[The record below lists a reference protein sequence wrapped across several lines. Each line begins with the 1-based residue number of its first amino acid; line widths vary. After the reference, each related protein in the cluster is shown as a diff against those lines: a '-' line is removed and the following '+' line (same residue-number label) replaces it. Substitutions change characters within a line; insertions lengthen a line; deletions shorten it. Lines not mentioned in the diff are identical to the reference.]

1 MDDRLSPVMDRLS
14 RGSRALPRWGQLTLL
29 GGVALLALAAAILVP
44 YTVSQPYVVPR
55 VLVPQPL
62 KLGTI
67 RLTSAQWLNIKT
79 GPVREIPFRTEHRTD
94 GKIAIDD
101 DQTTPI
107 FSPYSGRV
115 TRIFAK
121 PGDEVDEGAP
131 LFAVQAFEFIEAQK
145 DLITAA
151 ASLDAAQTR
160 LKLAETAEQTRRQSD
175 DAKSGPLLTDSLR
188 GQIELAD
195 AQAGLRSATAAL
207 AAVRNRLRIFG
218 KSDKEIE
225 ALENE
230 RTGQQMNPEVIV
242 SAPVPGTIT
251 DRAVAI
257 GQYIKSVGTEHQPKA
272 LFTIADLSSLL
283 LVANVRE
290 SAAPLMK
297 RGQLLEVHVPAYPG
311 RTFRGKINF
320 VAPSLDPTTHR
331 LQVQAEVENPDGALK
346 PEMFAD
352 FNIITSDEERAPAVP
367 QDSVVY
373 EGDFARV
380 WVARGDN
387 LVELRQVRTGR
398 ASGDMVEVIG
408 SLKPGDTVVT
418 NGAVFIDRAVSSLD
432 DFARKE

>member
-1 MDDRLSPVMDRLS
+1 MDNPGIDWLS
-14 RGSRALPRWGQLTLL
+14 RGARALPRSSQLTLL

-44 YTVSQPYVVPR
+44 YTVSQPCVAAP

-67 RLTSAQWLNIKT
+67 RLTTGQWLNIKT
-79 GPVREIPFRTEHRTD
+79 GPVREIAFRTEHRTD

-115 TRIFAK
+115 TGIFAK

-131 LFAVQAFEFIEAQK
+131 LFAVQAFEFVEAQK

-151 ASLDAAQTR
+151 ASLDAAQAR
-160 LKLAETAEQTRRQSD
+160 LKLAETAEQSLRQSE
-175 DAKSGPLLTDSLR
+175 DAKSGPLLLTDRLR
-188 GQIELAD
+188 SQVELAD

-207 AAVRNRLRIFG
+207 AAVRNRFRILG
-218 KSDKEIE
+218 ASDKEIE
-225 ALENE
+225 ALESE
-230 RTGQQMNPEVIV
+230 RTGQQMNPEAIV

-251 DRAVAI
+251 DRAVAV
-257 GQYIKSVGTEHQPKA
+257 GQYIKSAGTERQPKA

-297 RGQLLEVHVPAYPG
+297 LGQLLEVHVPSYPG

-352 FNIITSDEERAPAVP
+352 FSVITSDRESAGGAA
-367 QDSVVY
+367 
-373 EGDFARV
+373 GF
-380 WVARGDN
+380 
-387 LVELRQVRTGR
+387 GR
-398 ASGDMVEVIG
+398 
-408 SLKPGDTVVT
+408 L
-418 NGAVFIDRAVSSLD
+418 
-432 DFARKE
+432 

>member
-1 MDDRLSPVMDRLS
+1 MDNPVIERRS
-14 RGSRALPRWGQLTLL
+14 RGARALPRWGQLTLL
-29 GGVALLALAAAILVP
+29 AGVALLALAAAILVP
-44 YTVSQPYVVPR
+44 YTVIQPYVVPR

-67 RLTSAQWLNIKT
+67 RLTAAQWVNIKT
-79 GPVREIPFRTEHRTD
+79 GPVREMTFRTEHRTD

-131 LFAVQAFEFIEAQK
+131 LFAVQAFEFVEAQK
-145 DLITAA
+145 DLIIAA

-160 LKLAETAEQTRRQSD
+160 LKLAETAEQSLRQSD
-175 DAKSGPLLTDSLR
+175 EAKSGALKDWLR
-188 GQIELAD
+188 SQVELAD
-195 AQAGLRSATAAL
+195 AQAGLRSATIAL
-207 AAVRNRLRIFG
+207 AAVRNRFRIFG
-218 KSDKEIE
+218 KSDKEID

-230 RTGQQMNPEVIV
+230 PSGQQMNPEVTV

-251 DRAVAI
+251 DRGVAI
-257 GQYIKSVGTEHQPKA
+257 GQYIKSVGTDNQPKP

-290 SAAPLMK
+290 GASPLMK

-311 RTFRGKINF
+311 RTFRGKVNF

-352 FNIITSDEERAPAVP
+352 FSIITSDEEKAPAVP

-373 EGDFARV
+373 EGEYARV

-387 LVELRQVRTGR
+387 LLELRQVRTGR
-398 ASGDMVEVIG
+398 SNGDMVEVIG
-408 SLKPGDTVVT
+408 ALEPGDTVVT
-418 NGAVFIDRAVSSLD
+418 NGAVFIDRAISSLD
-432 DFARKE
+432 DFARK